1 MTGPHPSTAVTG
13 LLLAGGRGMRMGGL
27 DKGLQ
32 PLHGE
37 PLALHVLR
45 RLAPQVDSLVI
56 SANRHLGAYAA
67 LGAPFHARIV
77 ADMPI
82 ASELGA
88 PPCRANGQTTD
99 ARRVHPCAA
108 QPDTGNAFA
117 EHATIATAAGHAD
130 AGAADARAAGAARSP
145 ASNPRRVTRP
155 TPANTHRADAGAARI
170 HATPSDADPPAAG
183 SSGEFA
189 GPLAGLLAGMR
200 MASTPRVLCVPCDSP
215 LLPADLAARLTAALD
230 AQHADIA
237 FATTLDASGGTAP
250 HPVFALM
257 NTALADDLHACL
269 AAGQRRVRAWY
280 ARHKTIEVPFDDER
294 AFYNANSLRDLADLE
309 RA

>member
-1 MTGPHPSTAVTG
+1 MTTGPHPSTAVTG

-32 PLHGE
+32 PLRGE

-45 RLAPQVDSLVI
+45 RLAPQVDALVI
-56 SANRHLGAYAA
+56 SANRHLDAYAA

-82 ASELGA
+82 ASELAAPSRGA
-88 PPCRANGQTTD
+88 DGQPAD
-99 ARRVHPCAA
+99 ARRAHPCAA
-108 QPDTGNAFA
+108 QPDVGHTFA
-117 EHATIATAAGHAD
+117 GYATTAAGHAD
-130 AGAADARAAGAARSP
+130 ADAADARAAGTARSP
-145 ASNPRRVTRP
+145 ASNPRPMTRP
-155 TPANTHRADAGAARI
+155 APANTHRADAGDARL
-170 HATPSDADPPAAG
+170 HPMPGDADLPAAG

-200 MASTPRVLCVPCDSP
+200 MAGTPRVLCVPCDSP
-215 LLPADLAARLTAALD
+215 LLPADLATRLAAALD
-230 AQHADIA
+230 AQRADIA
-237 FATTLDASGGTAP
+237 FATTLDASGGIAP
-250 HPVFALM
+250 HPVFALI
-257 NTALADDLHACL
+257 NTALADDLYACL

-294 AFYNANSLRDLADLE
+294 AFYNANSLRDLAGLE